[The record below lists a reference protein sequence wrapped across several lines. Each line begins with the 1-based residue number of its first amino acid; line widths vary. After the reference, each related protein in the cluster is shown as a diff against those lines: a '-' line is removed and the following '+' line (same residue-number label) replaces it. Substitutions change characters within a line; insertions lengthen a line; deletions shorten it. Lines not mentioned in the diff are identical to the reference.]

1 MGSLGDGVKKVLL
14 AGIGTAAVTAE
25 KSKEVLDKM
34 AERGE
39 AAVEQGKVLNQELR
53 HNIKKTVKENVNV
66 SVKTSS
72 PEELDELLDKMT
84 PEQIEQLKERIY
96 EREAAV
102 SEEETEKVEEAVEQ
116 AGETAETVETWRR
129 SLQCRNG
136 RRAVLP
142 VFHLDF
148 PHDWKRRPY
157 RHLTEMPQDP
167 RRCI

>member
-72 PEELDELLDKMT
+72 PEELDELLSKMR
-84 PEQIEQLKERIY
+84 PEQLEALKERIRSM
-96 EREAAV
+96 E
-102 SEEETEKVEEAVEQ
+102 S
-116 AGETAETVETWRR
+116 GETVEAEEVIDLEDDD
-129 SLQCRNG
+129 S
-136 RRAVLP
+136 AE
-142 VFHLDF
+142 
-148 PHDWKRRPY
+148 
-157 RHLTEMPQDP
+157 TEDVESDE
-167 RRCI
+167 

>member
-66 SVKTSS
+66 SVRTSS

-84 PEQIEQLKERIY
+84 PEQLEALKAQIKAKESTVDS
-96 EREAAV
+96 EAEEVDAEDTAEDV
-102 SEEETEKVEEAVEQ
+102 ENVDDAEVVEEETKEE
-116 AGETAETVETWRR
+116 
-129 SLQCRNG
+129 
-136 RRAVLP
+136 
-142 VFHLDF
+142 
-148 PHDWKRRPY
+148 
-157 RHLTEMPQDP
+157 
-167 RRCI
+167 

>member
-14 AGIGTAAVTAE
+14 AGIGTVAVTAE

-66 SVKTSS
+66 SVRTSS

-84 PEQIEQLKERIY
+84 PEQIEQLKKEFMN
-96 EREAAV
+96 V
-102 SEEETEKVEEAVEQ
+102 KQ
-116 AGETAETVETWRR
+116 
-129 SLQCRNG
+129 Q
-136 RRAVLP
+136 
-142 VFHLDF
+142 FQ
-148 PHDWKRRPY
+148 KKK
-157 RHLTEMPQDP
+157 QKK
-167 RRCI
+167 

>member
-84 PEQIEQLKERIY
+84 PEQLEALKAQIKEK
-96 EREAAV
+96 ESTVDSEA
-102 SEEETEKVEEAVEQ
+102 EEVNAEDTVEDVENVEDAEVVEEDTKE
-116 AGETAETVETWRR
+116 E
-129 SLQCRNG
+129 
-136 RRAVLP
+136 
-142 VFHLDF
+142 
-148 PHDWKRRPY
+148 
-157 RHLTEMPQDP
+157 
-167 RRCI
+167 

>member
-66 SVKTSS
+66 SVRTSS

-84 PEQIEQLKERIY
+84 PEQIEPVSYTHLDVYKRQVRGNIRDRQQEENNMLEKVFKLKENHTD
-96 EREAAV
+96 V
-102 SEEETEKVEEAVEQ
+102 KTEIL
-116 AGETAETVETWRR
+116 AGITTFMTMAYICLLYT
-129 SLQCRNG
+129 S
-136 RRAVLP
+136 
-142 VFHLDF
+142 
-148 PHDWKRRPY
+148 
-157 RHLTEMPQDP
+157 
-167 RRCI
+167 RCV

>member
-14 AGIGTAAVTAE
+14 AGIGTAAVTVE

-84 PEQIEQLKERIY
+84 PEQMK
-96 EREAAV
+96 
-102 SEEETEKVEEAVEQ
+102 EAV
-116 AGETAETVETWRR
+116 AYNSVDHGADACAYYCTDSTLD
-129 SLQCRNG
+129 SLFR
-136 RRAVLP
+136 
-142 VFHLDF
+142 
-148 PHDWKRRPY
+148 
-157 RHLTEMPQDP
+157 
-167 RRCI
+167 

>member
-84 PEQIEQLKERIY
+84 PEQMALLKQRID
-96 EREAAV
+96 EMEKKQEEFEA
-102 SEEETEKVEEAVEQ
+102 
-116 AGETAETVETWRR
+116 AETVEDVAGKSVCEDAAEEAAEEETAE
-129 SLQCRNG
+129 NE
-136 RRAVLP
+136 
-142 VFHLDF
+142 D
-148 PHDWKRRPY
+148 
-157 RHLTEMPQDP
+157 
-167 RRCI
+167 I